1 MISISLS
8 ENITKVHQQKWP
20 GQEKD
25 FFFFFFFLNK
35 VAVDVEDKKAQS
47 YLWPAHH
54 KMKYKMFKGE
64 RLLGRYDPHLCS
76 RVQIPNTFGHV
87 LDEKSER
94 SHDMVA

>member
-8 ENITKVHQQKWP
+8 ENIAKVHQQKGP

-25 FFFFFFFLNK
+25 FFFLNK

>member
-1 MISISLS
+1 MISISLR
-8 ENITKVHQQKWP
+8 ENISKVHQQKWP
-20 GQEKD
+20 GLEKD
-25 FFFFFFFLNK
+25 FFFFLNK

-54 KMKYKMFKGE
+54 KMKYNMFKGE

-76 RVQIPNTFGHV
+76 RVQTLNTFGHV
-87 LDEKSER
+87 LHRKSES